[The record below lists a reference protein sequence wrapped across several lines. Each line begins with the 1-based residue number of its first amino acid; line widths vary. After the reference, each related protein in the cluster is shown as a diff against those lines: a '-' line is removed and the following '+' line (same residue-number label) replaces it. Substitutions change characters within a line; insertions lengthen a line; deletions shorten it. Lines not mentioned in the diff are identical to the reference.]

1 MEGALGNHSKAWVLL
16 EGYPTTSNMQKEIVK
31 TTNDTKNQQYDIEYQ
46 SYAYEAAY
54 SNYADPFDETSD
66 NGTLKEQKS
75 GTFYDLLP
83 KGMYVDVG
91 KIKVTTVY
99 RQGGT
104 TFLPDRPCDFTVQ
117 LKENWKNS
125 GRTMMIIQVS
135 MKPIV

>member
-1 MEGALGNHSKAWVLL
+1 MYKRQA
-16 EGYPTTSNMQKEIVK
+16 
-31 TTNDTKNQQYDIEYQ
+31 
-46 SYAYEAAY
+46 
-54 SNYADPFDETSD
+54 SD

-104 TFLPDRPCDFTVQ
+104 TFLPDKDVYKRQYC
-117 LKENWKNS
+117 L
-125 GRTMMIIQVS
+125 
-135 MKPIV
+135 